1 VNGLTVYLN
10 GNGMVGMESHFTK
23 ASRLI
28 GSRDGCPK
36 YFPFDSGEQ
45 IAFTWLCIINSSSY
59 AFAAPSVTVSQD
71 CTPVQFVG

>member
-1 VNGLTVYLN
+1 MNGLTVYLN